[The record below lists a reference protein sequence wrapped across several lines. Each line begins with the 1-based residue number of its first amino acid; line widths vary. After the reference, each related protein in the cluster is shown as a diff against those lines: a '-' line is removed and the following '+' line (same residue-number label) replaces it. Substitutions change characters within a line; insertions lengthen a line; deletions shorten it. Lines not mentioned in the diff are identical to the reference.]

1 MLFSNSKSI
10 LDLFKGIQLWIFS
23 WRGKVMSGYPDEVLV
38 WEQLVW
44 PPGLSG
50 ESRWRERIDTYS
62 RTGLWMGLWP
72 NLAQLLNMRG
82 SANQNWIL
90 TSSQLASDT
99 LSFARWAQRPFPEV
113 LTQPEERKCLDKQ
126 HCSFPFYCLVP
137 AFVKLLQLGRGW
149 WGERLASGRRGSRAT
164 HEDAGLRE
172 SQEKS
177 GGSHPW
183 RRKSEQTRGLRE
195 KMRQGFRETTW
206 TWWKRRRKGR
216 ISGWKVSWEDIEEF
230 GASREQ
236 LQVLT

>member
-99 LSFARWAQRPFPEV
+99 LSFARWAQRPFPKV
-113 LTQPEERKCLDKQ
+113 LTQPGERKCLDEQ
-126 HCSFPFYCLVP
+126 LCSFASAVWFQ
-137 AFVKLLQLGRGW
+137 LLW
-149 WGERLASGRRGSRAT
+149 SSYNWGGGDGGNDWQVEGEAVRPPMKMQGSEKARK
-164 HEDAGLRE
+164 
-172 SQEKS
+172 SQE
-177 GGSHPW
+177 GVIGEEENLN
-183 RRKSEQTRGLRE
+183 RLGGLRE
-195 KMRQGFRETTW
+195 KMKKGFREATW
-206 TWWKRRRKGR
+206 TWWKRRRR
-216 ISGWKVSWEDIEEF
+216 EDSQDEKWAEK
-230 GASREQ
+230 
-236 LQVLT
+236 T